1 MSPLHT
7 TQRPLALQ
15 FPLHG
20 SRLIEASAGTGK
32 TYTIAALYVR
42 LILQHGIDE
51 GTAFNRHL
59 LPPEILVV
67 TFTDAATQELRDRI
81 RARLVEAA
89 QVFREEQEQPDALL
103 QTLREDY
110 PQEQWAACAQRLD
123 QAALWMD
130 EAAVSTIHSWCQ
142 RMLREHAFDSG
153 SLFTQTLE
161 TDHSDLLALV
171 VKDYW
176 RQQCYPLQNTNVLWA
191 IEHWQQP
198 AALQRKIY
206 PLLNAQ
212 TTTPSQVAQAQSL
225 AQLLDI
231 GISGQQQTLA
241 ELKAHWPVWTQ
252 ELRDILDKAVADKA
266 VNGTKLRPGYYL
278 PWFEK
283 IHTWLADDTQI
294 KLDIGKG
301 AERLTPDGLY
311 DAWKDKSA
319 VPQHPALEAMRS
331 LPFELDN
338 LTRELDEQALW
349 HAAHW
354 IKQRFHLEKQQ
365 RAEMGFDDMLTRL
378 DHALQGPSGER
389 LAEVIRQQFPIA
401 LIDEFQDTD
410 PLQYRIFDAIY
421 KIAENNSDTG
431 LFLIGDP
438 KQAIYSF
445 RGADIHTYLYARHA
459 TFGRHHN
466 LKTNFRS
473 TDSMVSA
480 VNQLFSLA
488 EQRKDSQG
496 AFLFK
501 QETSNDLPFLPV
513 QARGRQEQWWVDG
526 AQPPALTFWH
536 LETDEPVSRD
546 QYMEEMAASSATEI
560 ARLLN
565 LAADH
570 KAGFKDPDGQLQALQ
585 PNDIAVLVRDMREA
599 QAIRKQLALRN
610 VRSVYLSDKDSVFDS
625 QEARDV
631 MTWLQACLHPGNER
645 ALKTALACS
654 TFALPLS
661 ELERINQDELLWEKR
676 VLQFKDYLERWHQQ
690 GVLPMLRKIMHD
702 FELPQRLVQRPDG
715 ERALTNVLHLSELL
729 QHAARELDGE
739 FAVLRYLQTACA
751 GQADGA
757 QEQVL
762 RLESDESLVRVIT
775 IHKSKG
781 LEYPLVFLPFICG
794 FRAQE
799 GKQPFT
805 VQIDGQRSL
814 MLHADKASLIQAEQE
829 RLGEDL
835 RLLYVALTR
844 ARHAC
849 WMGMADLKKGQGKT
863 SVLHNSAIGYIL
875 NNGQPLS
882 SSPALQQWL
891 APFAH
896 TDTHVD
902 SPSEQNR
909 LVSDVSVLPE
919 STEDTVKNSNGE
931 FEPTWRIAQRRT
943 REHWWIASYSALRFM
958 AQPPNVDLQST
969 ERVEDLAPQS
979 ALAQNMSDDEQ
990 YDPSLDDAVAFNQ
1003 SAVQEPGGIHGFPR
1017 GAKPGTFLHG
1027 LLEWA
1032 AEQGF
1037 AAVLDDPEQAQQF
1050 IQTRCE
1056 AYGFEQQV
1064 DLLWPWLSDYIQQS
1078 FLVGGEPM
1086 ALAGLNH
1093 YQAEMEFW
1101 FATHQANTL
1110 QIDQL
1115 TREFILPGA
1124 ERPYLQPE
1132 RLNGMF
1138 KGFIDLVLEHQS
1150 RYYVVDYKSNWLGD
1164 SAAAYSTAAMDE
1176 CVLTYRYDLQYTLY
1190 ILALHR
1196 LLKLRIRDYDYDTHM
1211 GGAVYMFLRGAHSD
1225 SQGLHHARPA
1235 RELIERLDALF
1246 KSNAQ
1251 EAR

>member
-1 MSPLHT
+1 MSSLHT
-7 TQRPLALQ
+7 PQRPLALE

-42 LILQHGIDE
+42 LILQHGLAQ
-51 GTAFNRHL
+51 GTAFNRHV

-81 RARLVEAA
+81 RAKLVEAA
-89 QVFREEQEQPDALL
+89 QVFRDEQTQSDALL
-103 QTLREDY
+103 LILRADY
-110 PQEQWAACAQRLD
+110 PPEQWAACAQLLD
-123 QAALWMD
+123 QAAQWMD

-176 RQQCYPLQNTNVLWA
+176 RQQCYPLSNSHVLWA
-191 IEHWQQP
+191 IEYWQQP

-206 PLLNAQ
+206 PLLHAQ
-212 TTTPSQVAQAQSL
+212 TSIPQQVTQAQSL
-225 AQLLDI
+225 AELLEV
-231 GISGQQQTLA
+231 GISEQQQTLVQ
-241 ELKAHWPVWTQ
+241 LKANWVEWVQ
-252 ELRDILDKAVADKA
+252 ELRDILDQAVAAKA
-266 VNGTKLRPGYYL
+266 VNGRVIQARYYMPWLEKLKE
-278 PWFEK
+278 W
-283 IHTWLADDTQI
+283 ADNPEQI
-294 KLDIGKG
+294 QLDLKTGFT
-301 AERLTPDGLY
+301 RLTPDGLHE
-311 DAWKDKSA
+311 AWKDSSA
-319 VPQHPALEAMRS
+319 APQHPALEAMRS
-331 LPFELDN
+331 LPFALDN

-365 RAEMGFDDMLTRL
+365 RAQMGFDDMLTRL
-378 DHALQGPSGER
+378 DDALQGPSGER
-389 LAEVIRQQFPIA
+389 LAEVIRHQFPIA

-410 PLQYRIFDAIY
+410 PLQYRIFDTVY
-421 KIAENNSDTG
+421 RIAENNSDTG

-445 RGADIHTYLYARHA
+445 RGADIHTYLDARRA
-459 TFGRHHN
+459 TQDRHYN
-466 LKTNFRS
+466 LDTNFRS
-473 TDSMVSA
+473 TQSMVSA
-480 VNQLFSLA
+480 VNQLFDLA
-488 EQRKDSQG
+488 EQRTDSQG

-501 QETSNDLPFLPV
+501 TVASNDLPFLPV
-513 QARGRQEQWWVDG
+513 QAKGRAEQWWVDG
-526 AQPPALTFWH
+526 VTQPALTLWR
-536 LETDEPVSRD
+536 LEADQPVSRSE
-546 QYMEEMAASSATEI
+546 YLESMAASSATEI

-565 LAADH
+565 LSAQGQ
-570 KAGFKDPDGQLQALQ
+570 AGFKDAEGTVQALQ

-599 QAIRKQLALRN
+599 QAIRKHLALRN

-631 MTWLQACLHPGNER
+631 LTWLNACLHPDQER

-676 VLQFKDYLERWHQQ
+676 VLQFKDYLERWHTQ

-702 FELPQRLVQRPDG
+702 FELPQRLVQRSDG

-739 FAVLRYLQTACA
+739 FAVLRYLQNACL
-751 GQADGA
+751 GQADTA

-799 GKQPFT
+799 GKQPFS
-805 VQIDGQRSL
+805 VQVDGKRTL
-814 MLHADKASLIQAEQE
+814 MLHADKDSLAQAEHE
-829 RLGEDL
+829 RLAEDL

-849 WMGMADLKKGQGKT
+849 WLGLADLKKGQGKS
-863 SVLHNSAIGYIL
+863 SVLHHSAIGYVL
-875 NNGQPLS
+875 NNGQALAS
-882 SSPALQQWL
+882 SAELETWLQ
-891 APFAH
+891 PFAQQA
-896 TDTHVD
+896 
-902 SPSEQNR
+902 SGS
-909 LVSDVSVLPE
+909 VSAVAVLPA
-919 STEDTVKNSNGE
+919 STEASVDNPYAD
-931 FEPTWRIAQRRT
+931 FAPIWRTAQRRT

-958 AQPPNVDLQST
+958 AQPPDSDERSD

-979 ALAQNMSDDEQ
+979 AIAQNMNDDEQ
-990 YDPSLDDAVAFNQ
+990 YDESHADAVMPSLEL
-1003 SAVQEPGGIHGFPR
+1003 STEPTGIHSFPR
-1017 GAKPGTFLHG
+1017 GARPGTFLHG

-1032 AEQGF
+1032 AEEGF
-1037 AAVLDDPEQAQQF
+1037 SSVLNAPEAAQQY
-1050 IQTRCE
+1050 IQARCE
-1056 AYGFEQQV
+1056 TYGFEPYTE
-1064 DLLWPWLSDYIQQS
+1064 LLWAWLSDYIQQP
-1078 FLVGGEPM
+1078 FVVDQQGM
-1086 ALAGLNH
+1086 ALAELHH

-1115 TREFILPGA
+1115 TREFVLPGA
-1124 ERPYLQPE
+1124 PRPYLQPE

-1138 KGFIDLVLEHQS
+1138 KGFIDLVLEHQG

-1164 SAAAYSTAAMDE
+1164 SAAAYTTEAMDE

-1211 GGAVYMFLRGAHSD
+1211 GGAVYMFLRGAHNQT
-1225 SQGLHHARPA
+1225 QGVHYARPA

-1246 KSNAQ
+1246 KSNTQGAHS
-1251 EAR
+1251 

>member
-1 MSPLHT
+1 MSALPT
-7 TQRPLALQ
+7 SQRPLALQ
-15 FPLHG
+15 FPLYG

-42 LILQHGIDE
+42 LILQHGLADN
-51 GTAFNRHL
+51 TAFNRHV

-89 QVFREEQEQPDALL
+89 QVFRDEHPQPDALL
-103 QTLREDY
+103 ATLREDY
-110 PQEQWAACAQRLD
+110 PAEQWASCAQRLD
-123 QAALWMD
+123 QAAQWMD

-176 RQQCYPLQNTNVLWA
+176 RQQCYPLLNTNVLWA

-198 AALQRKIY
+198 SALQRKIY
-206 PLLNAQ
+206 PLLHAQNATLNSAVQ
-212 TTTPSQVAQAQSL
+212 GQSL
-225 AQLLDI
+225 AQLLDA
-231 GISGQQQTLA
+231 GINQQQRTLA
-241 ELKAHWPVWTQ
+241 ELKQGWAEWTQ
-252 ELRDILDKAVADKA
+252 QLRDILDRALAAKAVDGRKIQARYYTSWLDKLKA
-266 VNGTKLRPGYYL
+266 WAEDP
-278 PWFEK
+278 EQ
-283 IHTWLADDTQI
+283 TQ
-294 KLDIGKG
+294 LDIGTG
-301 AERLTPDGLY
+301 FTRLTPDGLHE
-311 DAWKDKSA
+311 AWKDSSA
-319 VPQHPALEAMRS
+319 VPQHPALEAMRT
-331 LPFELDN
+331 LPFALDN

-354 IKQRFHLEKQQ
+354 IKQRFHQEKQQ

-389 LAEVIRQQFPIA
+389 LAAVIRQQFPIA

-410 PLQYRIFDAIY
+410 PLQYRIFDTVY
-421 KIAENNSDTG
+421 RIAEDNPDTG

-459 TFGRHHN
+459 THERHHD
-466 LKTNFRS
+466 LDTNFRS
-473 TDSMVSA
+473 TDTMVRA
-480 VNQLFSLA
+480 VNQLFDLA
-488 EQRKDSQG
+488 EQRSDSQG

-501 QETSNDLPFLPV
+501 QGEVNELPFHLV
-513 QARGRQEQWWVDG
+513 QAQGRSEQWRVAG
-526 AQPPALTFWH
+526 EQQPALTVWR
-536 LETDEPVSRD
+536 LDADEPVSRAD
-546 QYMEEMAASSATEI
+546 YIEQVAASSATEI

-565 LAADH
+565 LSADGQ
-570 KAGFKDPDGQLQALQ
+570 AGFKQPDGALQALQ

-599 QAIRKQLALRN
+599 QAIRKHLAQRN
-610 VRSVYLSDKDSVFDS
+610 VRSVYLSDKDSVFAS
-625 QEARDV
+625 QEALDV
-631 MTWLQACLHPGNER
+631 LTWLNACLHPDNER

-654 TFALPLS
+654 TFALPLI

-739 FAVLRYLQTACA
+739 FAVLRYLQNACA

-799 GKQPFT
+799 GQQPFT
-805 VQIDGQRSL
+805 IQVNGQRTL
-814 MLHADKASLIQAEQE
+814 MLHADKDSLVQAERE

-849 WMGMADLKKGQGKT
+849 WLGVADLKKGQAKT
-863 SVLHNSAIGYIL
+863 SVLHHSALGYLL
-875 NNGQPLS
+875 NNGQPL
-882 SSPALQQWL
+882 ANTAELDTWL
-891 APFAH
+891 APLAA
-896 TDTHVD
+896 DT
-902 SPSEQNR
+902 QG
-909 LVSDVSVLPE
+909 LVSTVRLMPA
-919 STEDTVKNSNGE
+919 STEAAVENRNGD
-931 FEPTWRIAQRRT
+931 FTPSWRVAQRRT

-958 AQPPNVDLQST
+958 AQAPESDEQSR

-979 ALAQNMSDDEQ
+979 AVAQNMSDDEQ
-990 YDPSLDDAVAFNQ
+990 YDPDLIESTAVTADTALAVA
-1003 SAVQEPGGIHGFPR
+1003 GIHAFPR

-1032 AEQGF
+1032 AQEGF
-1037 AAVLDDPEQAQQF
+1037 AAVLNDPEGAQQW
-1050 IQTRCE
+1050 IQARCE
-1056 AYGFEQQV
+1056 AYSFEGYAE
-1064 DLLWPWLSDYIQQS
+1064 LLWPWLSDYIQQP
-1078 FLVGGEPM
+1078 FVIAEQPM
-1086 ALAGLNH
+1086 ALAGLKH

-1110 QIDQL
+1110 QIDRL
-1115 TREFILPGA
+1115 TREFILPGV

-1138 KGFIDLVLEHQS
+1138 KGFIDLVLEHQG

-1164 SAAAYSTAAMDE
+1164 NAAAYSTAAMDE

-1190 ILALHR
+1190 VLALHR

-1211 GGAVYMFLRGAHSD
+1211 GGAVYMFLRGAQSET
-1225 SQGLHHARPA
+1225 QGLHIARPA
-1235 RELIERLDALF
+1235 SELIERLDALF

-1251 EAR
+1251 EAQS

>member
-1 MSPLHT
+1 MSLL
-7 TQRPLALQ
+7 QSIERPLALQ

-42 LILQHGIDE
+42 LILQHGLAE
-51 GTAFNRHL
+51 ETAFNRHL

-81 RARLVEAA
+81 RAKLVEAA
-89 QVFREEQEQPDALL
+89 QVFREEQEQSDALL

-110 PQEQWAACAQRLD
+110 PPEQWAACAQRLD

-176 RQQCYPLQNTNVLWA
+176 RQQCYPLQDTNVLWA

-212 TTTPSQVAQAQSL
+212 MMAPEQASQSL
-225 AQLLDI
+225 AQLLDT
-231 GISGQQQTLA
+231 GIRAQQQTLI
-241 ELKAHWPVWTQ
+241 ELKANWPVWTQ

-266 VNGTKLRPGYYL
+266 VNGRVIQARFYTPWLDKLSA
-278 PWFEK
+278 WA
-283 IHTWLADDTQI
+283 ADSEQTQ
-294 KLDIGKG
+294 LEIGTG
-301 AERLTPDGLY
+301 FTRLTPDGLY

-331 LPFELDN
+331 LPSQLDN

-389 LAEVIRQQFPIA
+389 LAQVIRQQFPIA

-410 PLQYRIFDAIY
+410 PLQYRIFDTIY
-421 KIAENNSDTG
+421 RIADNNQETG

-445 RGADIHTYLYARHA
+445 RGADIHTYLYARRA
-459 TFGRHHN
+459 TEGRHYN
-466 LKTNFRS
+466 LETNFRS

-480 VNQLFSLA
+480 VNQLFKLA
-488 EQRKDSQG
+488 EQREHSQG

-501 QETSNDLPFLPV
+501 QGDTNDLPFLPV
-513 QARGRQEQWWVDG
+513 QAQGRAECWWVDG
-526 AQPPALTFWH
+526 AEQPALTFWR
-536 LETDEPVSRD
+536 LEADEPISRN
-546 QYMEEMAASSATEI
+546 QYLEDMAASSATEI

-565 LAADH
+565 LAADS
-570 KAGFKDPDGQLQALQ
+570 KAGFKDAGGQLQALQ

-610 VRSVYLSDKDSVFDS
+610 IRSVYLSDKDSVFDS
-625 QEARDV
+625 QEALDV
-631 MTWLQACLHPGNER
+631 MTWLHACLHPDNER

-676 VLQFKDYLERWHQQ
+676 VLQFKDYLERWHKQ

-757 QEQVL
+757 QEQIL

-794 FRAQE
+794 FRAQD

-805 VQIDGQRSL
+805 IQADGQRTL
-814 MLHADKASLIQAEQE
+814 MLHADKASLAQAEQE

-849 WMGMADLKKGQGKT
+849 WLGMADLKKGQGKT

-882 SSPALQQWL
+882 DSKALEQWL

-896 TDTHVD
+896 VAST
-902 SPSEQNR
+902 SESGS
-909 LVSDVSVLPE
+909 LVSHVCVMPE
-919 STEDTVKNSNGE
+919 STDEVVQNRTGE
-931 FEPTWRIAQRRT
+931 FEPQWRIAQRRT

-958 AQPPNVDLQST
+958 AQPPSLDLQST

-979 ALAQNMSDDEQ
+979 AVAQNMSDDEQ
-990 YDPSLDDAVAFNQ
+990 YDPSLVDTAVFS
-1003 SAVQEPGGIHGFPR
+1003 SAAAQAQEGIHSFPR

-1037 AAVLDDPEQAQQF
+1037 AAVLNDPEHAQQF
-1050 IQTRCE
+1050 IQARCE
-1056 AYGFEQQV
+1056 AYGFEQHAQ
-1064 DLLWPWLSDYIQQS
+1064 LLWPWLSDYIRQP
-1078 FLVGGEPM
+1078 FLVGEQPM
-1086 ALAGLNH
+1086 ALAELNH

-1101 FATHQANTL
+1101 FAAHQANTL

-1124 ERPYLQPE
+1124 ARPYLQPE

-1138 KGFIDLVLEHQS
+1138 KGFIDLVLEHQGC
-1150 RYYVVDYKSNWLGD
+1150 YYVVDYKSNWLGD
-1164 SAAAYSTAAMDE
+1164 ADADYSAAAMDE
-1176 CVLTYRYDLQYTLY
+1176 CVLTYRYDLQYSLY

-1196 LLKLRIRDYDYDTHM
+1196 LLKLRISDYDYDVHM
-1211 GGAVYMFLRGAHSD
+1211 GGAVYMFLRGARSET
-1225 SQGLHHARPA
+1225 QGLHYARPA

-1246 KSNAQ
+1246 KSEIKEAQ
-1251 EAR
+1251 

>member
-1 MSPLHT
+1 MSQLHAT
-7 TQRPLALQ
+7 PRPLALQ
-15 FPLHG
+15 FPLYG

-42 LILQHGIDE
+42 LILQHGLLE
-51 GTAFNRHL
+51 GSAFNRHL

-81 RARLVEAA
+81 RAKLVEAA
-89 QVFREEQEQPDALL
+89 QVFRNEQEHVDTLL

-110 PQEQWAACAQRLD
+110 PSEQWAACAQRLD

-176 RQQCYPLQNTNVLWA
+176 RQQCYPLQSSNVLWA
-191 IEHWQQP
+191 LEHWQQP
-198 AALQRKIY
+198 ADLQRKIY

-212 TTTPSQVAQAQSL
+212 TTAPHQDAQSL
-225 AQLLDI
+225 AQLLDS
-231 GISGQQQTLA
+231 GIHAQQQTLA
-241 ELKAHWPVWTQ
+241 RLKANWSIWTQ

-266 VNGTKLRPGYYL
+266 VNGRVIQARFYMPWLDKLKA
-278 PWFEK
+278 WAEDVEQ
-283 IHTWLADDTQI
+283 T
-294 KLDIGKG
+294 KLDIGTG
-301 AERLTPDGLY
+301 FTRLTPDGLHE
-311 DAWKDKSA
+311 AWKDSSTA
-319 VPQHPALEAMRS
+319 PQHPALEAMRS
-331 LPFELDN
+331 LPLELDN

-349 HAAHW
+349 HAAYW

-378 DHALQGPSGER
+378 DHALQGSSGER
-389 LAEVIRQQFPIA
+389 LAEVIRQQFPVA

-410 PLQYRIFDAIY
+410 PLQYRIFDTVY
-421 KIAENNSDTG
+421 RIAENNPDTG

-445 RGADIHTYLYARHA
+445 RGADIHTYLYARRA
-459 TFGRHHN
+459 TAGRHYD
-466 LKTNFRS
+466 LDTNFRS
-473 TDSMVSA
+473 TESMVSA
-480 VNQLFSLA
+480 VNQLFQLA
-488 EQRKDSQG
+488 EQREHGQG

-501 QETSNDLPFLPV
+501 QESSNDLPFVPV
-513 QARGRQEQWWVDG
+513 QAKGRQEQWWVDG
-526 AQPPALTFWH
+526 AQPPALTVWR
-536 LETDEPVSRD
+536 LEADEPVSRN
-546 QYMEEMAASSATEI
+546 QYLEEMAASSATEI

-565 LAADH
+565 LAAEN
-570 KAGFKDPDGQLQALQ
+570 KAGFKGSEGQLQTLQ

-625 QEARDV
+625 QEARDI
-631 MTWLQACLHPGNER
+631 MTWLHACLHPDNER

-661 ELERINQDELLWEKR
+661 ALERINQDELLWEKR
-676 VLQFKDYLERWHQQ
+676 VLQFKDYLERWHKQ

-751 GQADGA
+751 GQSAGA
-757 QEQVL
+757 QEQIL

-805 VQIDGQRSL
+805 IQTDGQRTL
-814 MLHADKASLIQAEQE
+814 MLHADKASLVQAERE

-849 WMGMADLKKGQGKT
+849 WLGMADLKKGQGKT
-863 SVLHNSAIGYIL
+863 SVLHNSAIGYLL
-875 NNGQPLS
+875 NNGQPLTS
-882 SSPALQQWL
+882 SSALEQWL
-891 APFAH
+891 APFSHAESALESNSL
-896 TDTHVD
+896 VSYVGVMPD
-902 SPSEQNR
+902 STEESVQNR
-909 LVSDVSVLPE
+909 
-919 STEDTVKNSNGE
+919 NGT
-931 FEPTWRIAQRRT
+931 FEPSWRIAQRRT

-958 AQPPNVDLQST
+958 AQPPSVDLQST

-979 ALAQNMSDDEQ
+979 AVAQNMSDDEQ
-990 YDPSLDDAVAFNQ
+990 YDPSTDDPAVLHQ
-1003 SAVQEPGGIHGFPR
+1003 DTSQEQEGIHSFPR

-1037 AAVLDDPEQAQQF
+1037 AAVLDKPEHAQQF
-1050 IQTRCE
+1050 IQARCE
-1056 AYGFEQQV
+1056 AYGFEPYV
-1064 DLLWPWLSDYIQQS
+1064 ELLWPWLRDYIQQQ
-1078 FLVGGEPM
+1078 FFVGEQPM
-1086 ALAGLNH
+1086 ALFELNH

-1101 FATHQANTL
+1101 FATHHANTL

-1124 ERPYLQPE
+1124 ARPYLQPE

-1138 KGFIDLVLEHQS
+1138 KGFIDLVLEHQG
-1150 RYYVVDYKSNWLGD
+1150 RYYVIDYKSNWLGD
-1164 SAAAYSTAAMDE
+1164 NATEYSSAAMDE
-1176 CVLTYRYDLQYTLY
+1176 CVLTHRYDLQYTLY

-1196 LLKLRIRDYDYDTHM
+1196 LLKLRISDYDYDTHM
-1211 GGAVYMFLRGAHSD
+1211 GGAVYMFLRGAHSE

-1246 KSNAQ
+1246 KSSAEEAQ
-1251 EAR
+1251 

>member
-1 MSPLHT
+1 MSLSNT
-7 TQRPLALQ
+7 TLRPLALQ

-42 LILQHGIDE
+42 LILQHGLADNA
-51 GTAFNRHL
+51 AFSRHL

-89 QVFREEQEQPDALL
+89 QVFRQEQDQPDRLL
-103 QTLREDY
+103 HRLREEY

-130 EAAVSTIHSWCQ
+130 EAAVSTIHAWCQ

-176 RQQCYPLQNTNVLWA
+176 RQQCYPLHATHMLWVL
-191 IEHWQQP
+191 EHWQQP
-198 AALQRKIY
+198 AFLQGKIS
-206 PLLNAQ
+206 PLLNTQ
-212 TTTPSQVAQAQSL
+212 TPAPPQVEQGL
-225 AQLLDI
+225 AQLLDK
-231 GISGQQQTLA
+231 GLSAQAQNLA
-241 ELKAHWPVWTQ
+241 ELKAQWPQWTQ
-252 ELRDILDKAVADKA
+252 ELRAILDRAVAAKA
-266 VNGTKLRPGYYL
+266 VNGRVIQSRFYTPWLDKLKAWAEDP
-278 PWFEK
+278 E
-283 IHTWLADDTQI
+283 QI
-294 KLDIGKG
+294 KLEIGTG
-301 AERLTPDGLY
+301 FTRLTPDGLHQ
-311 DAWKDKSA
+311 AWKDSSA
-319 VPQHPALEAMRS
+319 APQHPALEAMRY
-331 LPFELDN
+331 LPGHLDT
-338 LTRELDEQALW
+338 LTRALDEQALW

-354 IKQRFHLEKQQ
+354 IKQRFHREKQQ

-378 DHALQGPSGER
+378 DQALQGPSGER

-401 LIDEFQDTD
+401 MIDEFQDTD
-410 PLQYRIFDAIY
+410 PLQYRIFDSIY
-421 KIAENNSDTG
+421 RIADNSSETG

-445 RGADIHTYLYARHA
+445 RGADIHTYLYARRA
-459 TFGRHHN
+459 TEGRHYN
-466 LKTNFRS
+466 LQTNFRS
-473 TDSMVSA
+473 TESMVSA

-488 EQRKDSQG
+488 EQRQVGQG

-501 QETSNDLPFLPV
+501 QANSNDLPFLPV
-513 QARGRQEQWWVDG
+513 QAQGRAERWWVEG
-526 AQPPALTFWH
+526 EFQPALTLWH
-536 LETDEPVSRD
+536 LAADEPVSRNHY
-546 QYMEEMAASSATEI
+546 QEEMAASSATEI

-570 KAGFKDPDGQLQALQ
+570 KAGFKSADGQLQALQ
-585 PNDIAVLVRDMREA
+585 PNDIAVLVRNMAEA
-599 QAIRKQLALRN
+599 QAIRKQLALRH
-610 VRSVYLSDKDSVFDS
+610 VRSVYLSDKDSVFAS
-625 QEARDV
+625 QEAQDI
-631 MTWLQACLHPGNER
+631 MAWLQACLQPDNER
-645 ALKTALACS
+645 ALKSALACS

-661 ELERINQDELLWEKR
+661 ELERINQDELLWEQR
-676 VLQFKDYLERWHQQ
+676 VLQFKDYLERWHKQ

-702 FELPQRLVQRPDG
+702 FELPQRLVQRADG

-751 GQADGA
+751 GQVEGA
-757 QEQVL
+757 QEQIL

-794 FRAQE
+794 FRAQD

-805 VQIDGQRSL
+805 IQIDGQRSL
-814 MLHADKASLIQAEQE
+814 MLHADKNSLAQAEQE
-829 RLGEDL
+829 RLAEDL

-849 WMGMADLKKGQGKT
+849 WLGMADLKKGQGKT
-863 SVLHNSAIGYIL
+863 SVLHHSAMGYLL
-875 NNGQPLS
+875 NNGQPLNS
-882 SSPALQQWL
+882 SSALAEWL
-891 APFAH
+891 APFAQA
-896 TDTHVD
+896 DQA
-902 SPSEQNR
+902 PSA
-909 LVSDVSVLPE
+909 LVSHVCMLPE
-919 STEDTVKNSNGE
+919 STANRVEDRTGAFTAK
-931 FEPTWRIAQRRT
+931 WRIAQRRT
-943 REHWWIASYSALRFM
+943 REHWWIASYSALRFT
-958 AQPPNVDLQST
+958 AQAPDTDLQSK

-979 ALAQNMSDDEQ
+979 AFAQNISDNER
-990 YDPSLDDAVAFNQ
+990 YDTDLAAIHQP
-1003 SAVQEPGGIHGFPR
+1003 VQQGIHSFPR

-1037 AAVLDDPEQAQQF
+1037 AEVLKEPEQAQQF
-1050 IQTRCE
+1050 IQARCE
-1056 AYGFEQQV
+1056 AYGFEQYAA
-1064 DLLWPWLSDYIQQS
+1064 LLWPWLSHYLQQP
-1078 FLVGGEPM
+1078 FLIGEQPM
-1086 ALAGLNH
+1086 VLAELTQ

-1110 QIDQL
+1110 QMDQL
-1115 TREFILPGA
+1115 IAEFVLPGA
-1124 ERPYLQPE
+1124 ARPYLQPE

-1138 KGFIDLVLEHQS
+1138 KGFIDLVLEHQG
-1150 RYYVVDYKSNWLGD
+1150 RYYVIDYKSNWLGASEAD
-1164 SAAAYSTAAMDE
+1164 YSTAAMDE
-1176 CVLTYRYDLQYTLY
+1176 RVLSHRYDLQYTLY

-1196 LLKLRIRDYDYDTHM
+1196 LLKLRISDYDYDTHM
-1211 GGAVYMFLRGAHSD
+1211 GGAVYMFLRGAQSD

-1235 RELIERLDALF
+1235 RALIERLDALF
-1246 KSNAQ
+1246 KDSTQ
-1251 EAR
+1251 EAQQ